1 MSFFDDA
8 ISTVG
13 RGLAQTAAGALT
25 DATGVDVGGIMN
37 TLFGNGQTSGG
48 ETLST
53 VQQELQAEWKGDQ
66 ASLTLLSDGI
76 TAQSAQLTQMGNE
89 IGAISTAIASLNA
102 QLSSFAEMLANL
114 AQSGLYQ
121 QWQEV
126 DVEMTEYIVAIDT
139 SYQTYGQYAADPN
152 VGTPQAVPT
161 GEVVQ
166 LMNDVLNMNNGPK
179 VALNAISAFIM
190 DDSQARGVLQ
200 LWSSMVSPL
209 VAAGQ
214 LDYRDAVKQ
223 YINYYRKLAYAQLR
237 ATNLVMEAYNFNRDS
252 TSAADAWVDYKKTV
266 LSQETTFMTWLIP
279 LIYSGINPQ
288 NATIGQYNA
297 VPFIATHAILQLD
310 PGVQRLGSGPAGKNY
325 IEPSAVLR
333 SAEELLANLYVT
345 DPDERRIVLLMAY
358 SADAPIGPAVDQA
371 ALSLTPA
378 SGGDPVA
385 ATRRN
390 RLGAPYAWPGHWTTP
405 SAIPPSDYNMLMDT
419 LYVTRF
425 VFSAGKGSGL
435 PDGDYTITNINGE
448 NGLIPYE
455 TYLGQQP
462 NTEPPFM
469 NDDVLNYPLHVDGAK
484 QFDFM
489 NFMAYVVPVS
499 APNWSS

>member
-13 RGLAQTAAGALT
+13 RGLAQTAAGALS

-53 VQQELQAEWKGDQ
+53 VQQELQTEWKGDQ
-66 ASLTLLSDGI
+66 ASLTVLSDGI
-76 TAQSAQLTQMGNE
+76 AAQSAQLTQIGNE
-89 IGAISTAIASLNA
+89 IGSISTAIASLNA
-102 QLSSFAEMLANL
+102 QLSGFAAMLANL
-114 AQSGLYQ
+114 AQSALYQ

-139 SYQTYGQYAADPN
+139 SYQTYGEYAADPN
-152 VGTPQAVPT
+152 IGTPQAIPT
-161 GEVVQ
+161 SEVVQ

-190 DDSQARGVLQ
+190 DDSQAKGVLQ

-209 VAAGQ
+209 VAAGE

-237 ATNLVMEAYNFNRDS
+237 ATNLVMEAYNFNGDS

-266 LSQETTFMTWLIP
+266 LSQEATFMTWLIP

-288 NATIGQYNA
+288 TPFPNT
-297 VPFIATHAILQLD
+297 VPFTSSHAILQLD
-310 PGVQRLGSGPAGKNY
+310 PGVQRLGSGPAGKAY

-358 SADAPIGPAVDQA
+358 SGDAPIGPAVDQA
-371 ALSLTPA
+371 ALTLSPA
-378 SGGDPVA
+378 SGGGTVA
-385 ATRRN
+385 ATRKN
-390 RLGAPYAWPGHWTTP
+390 RLGAPYAWPGNWTVP
-405 SAIPPSDYNMLMDT
+405 SAIAPSDYNMLSNT
-419 LYVTRF
+419 TYVTRF
-425 VFSAGKGSGL
+425 VFSAGGGSGL
-435 PDGDYTITNINGE
+435 PDGDYTITNINGQ

-455 TYLGQQP
+455 TYVGQTP
-462 NTEPPFM
+462 STAPPFM

-499 APNWSS
+499 APWFSS

>member
-13 RGLAQTAAGALT
+13 RGLAQTAAGALS

-48 ETLST
+48 EALST
-53 VQQELQAEWKGDQ
+53 VQQELQAKWTGDQ
-66 ASLTLLSDGI
+66 ASLTMLSDGI
-76 TAQSAQLTQMGNE
+76 TQQSAQLAELGNQ

-102 QLSSFAEMLANL
+102 QLSNFAELLANL
-114 AQSGLYQ
+114 AQSSLYQ
-121 QWQEV
+121 QWQAV

-152 VGTPQAVPT
+152 IGTPNAIPT
-161 GEVVQ
+161 TEVSE

-179 VALNAISAFIM
+179 VALNAISTFIM
-190 DDSQARGVLQ
+190 DDSQAKGVLQ

-209 VAAGQ
+209 VAGGQ
-214 LDYRDAVKQ
+214 IDYRDAVKQ

-237 ATNLVMEAYNFNRDS
+237 ATNLLMEAYNFNGDP
-252 TSAADAWVDYKKTV
+252 TSATDAWTDYKKTV
-266 LSQETTFMTWLIP
+266 LSQESTFMTWLIP

-288 NATIGQYNA
+288 SAMGGRLTV
-297 VPFIATHAILQLD
+297 VPFTSSHAILQLD
-310 PGVQRLGSGPAGKNY
+310 PGVQRLGSGPAGKGY

-333 SAEELLANLYVT
+333 SAEELLANLYIT

-358 SADAPIGPAVDQA
+358 TGDAPIGPAVDQA
-371 ALSLTPA
+371 ALTLSPA
-378 SGGDPVA
+378 GGGDPVA
-385 ATRRN
+385 ATRKT
-390 RLGAPYAWPGHWTTP
+390 RLGAPYAWPGDWVTL
-405 SAIPPSDYNMLMDT
+405 SIPPSDDNMLFST

-425 VFSAGKGSGL
+425 VYSAGGGTGL
-435 PDGDYTITNINGE
+435 PDGDYEITNINGQ
-448 NGLIPYE
+448 NGLVPYE
-455 TYLGQQP
+455 TYISR
-462 NTEPPFM
+462 NTSDPPPPFL
-469 NDDVLNYPLHVDGAK
+469 NDAVLNYPLHVDGAK

-489 NFMAYVVPVS
+489 NFMAYVIPIS
-499 APNWSS
+499 GPWQTS